1 MLDFV
6 FNSQKNVLDPM
17 ERISEILFGLIMV
30 LTVTCS
36 FSALEADRKQVREM
50 LLAAVGCN
58 FAWGAIDA
66 AFYLLARFS
75 EQGRGIFALNA
86 LRKADNLREA
96 RTIIAAYLPP
106 LLASALTEADFD
118 PAEIESIT

>member
-1 MLDFV
+1 
-6 FNSQKNVLDPM
+6 VLDPM

-50 LLAAVGCN
+50 LLAAVGCH

-66 AFYLLARFS
+66 VFYLLARFS
-75 EQGRGIFALNA
+75 EQGLH
-86 LRKADNLREA
+86 
-96 RTIIAAYLPP
+96 
-106 LLASALTEADFD
+106 LL
-118 PAEIESIT
+118 

>member
-1 MLDFV
+1 MLDSV

-66 AFYLLARFS
+66 VFYLLARFS
-75 EQGRGIFALNA
+75 EQGRGIFAL
-86 LRKADNLREA
+86 KC
-96 RTIIAAYLPP
+96 AAQ
-106 LLASALTEADFD
+106 SR
-118 PAEIESIT
+118 